1 MPVDDRRFE
10 RTAFA
15 AVGRSNGHHDVSIL
29 ITGGIGVAL
38 HLGVAPRANVS
49 MMIMRPP
56 QHGHGRGSTRGSS
69 IAASGVSDCFG
80 RDGTASSLRACAMFA
95 ARLPLASSP

>member
-49 MMIMRPP
+49 MMSMRPP
-56 QHGHGRGSTRGSS
+56 QHGQGRGSTHGSS
-69 IAASGVSDCFG
+69 FSGSGAFSG
-80 RDGTASSLRACAMFA
+80 AGMASSSRAFAMLA
-95 ARLPLASSP
+95 ARLPLASRP